1 MTRELDR
8 LIRLWHLAE
17 ARRDLIAMIVVQ
29 SRVGRLT
36 RALIDGA
43 VAHG

>member
-8 LIRLWHLAE
+8 LIYLWRLAE
-17 ARRDLIAMIVVQ
+17 MRRDLIAMIVIQ

>member
-8 LIRLWHLAE
+8 LIYLWRLSEL
-17 ARRDLIAMIVVQ
+17 RRDLIAMIVVQ
-29 SRVGRLT
+29 SRVGRIT
-36 RALIDGA
+36 CTLIEGA